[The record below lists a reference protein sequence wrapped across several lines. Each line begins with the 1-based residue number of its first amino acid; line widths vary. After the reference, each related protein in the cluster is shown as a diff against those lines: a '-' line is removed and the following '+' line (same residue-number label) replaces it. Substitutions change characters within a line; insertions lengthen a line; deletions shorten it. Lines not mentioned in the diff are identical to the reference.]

1 MHCIGLQHVYTVY
14 CIGDWLTC
22 IAGDSLGWHSLA
34 PPHQRTPHMSGSYP
48 ANQSKVT
55 TYRYYV
61 GTTVKLGLPEPHVFD
76 ISGYGQIPVPAP
88 TPDTYS
94 YFKTCYFYLKATSPD
109 PAKYLNQERPPI
121 QAANTAIQLFYN
133 YTILQSKEVNWKI

>member
-1 MHCIGLQHVYTVY
+1 
-14 CIGDWLTC
+14 
-22 IAGDSLGWHSLA
+22 
-34 PPHQRTPHMSGSYP
+34 MSGSYP

-61 GTTVKLGLPEPHVFD
+61 GTTVKVKLGLPEPHVID

-94 YFKTCYFYLKATSPD
+94 YFKFTCYFYLKATSPD
-109 PAKYLNQERPPI
+109 PAKYLNQERLPNPDP
-121 QAANTAIQLFYN
+121 
-133 YTILQSKEVNWKI
+133 SC